1 MPSRTFRI
9 HNGDVKDPVRQCM
22 SLLTAGEEDLLI
34 QEGIVVPAWHLPP
47 DAVATLADAVDMLAD
62 AQFSSPGQKT
72 YRDEFCGQYIRDPH
86 RQDPQ
91 ILTAL
96 LLDYPLADTA
106 RSLLGPRV
114 VLRNSSIRITHP
126 RSRDATIWHTD
137 FRPHVSPEPPLGAAP
152 TVLAALFYLDPADTQ
167 TGPLY
172 VLLGSH
178 RRPEQP
184 AATMS
189 PMLGQAE
196 LVMEPGQ
203 VALMHGAL
211 WHRGGANIS
220 RDRVRRLITVQ
231 LSTIFMPP
239 HNFTV
244 ANPSDAYL
252 RLAEHARADGD
263 EALLELLGMGGIDPV
278 RALY

>member
-1 MPSRTFRI
+1 MTSRTFRI
-9 HNGDVKDPVRQCM
+9 FNGDVRDPVRQCM
-22 SLLTAGEEDLLI
+22 SLLDENEENLLI
-34 QEGIVVPAWHLPP
+34 EQGTVVPAAQLPP
-47 DAVATLADAVDMLAD
+47 DAVATLAGVVDTLA
-62 AQFSSPGQKT
+62 AARFGSAGQKT
-72 YRDEFCGQYIRDPH
+72 YRDEFRGQYIRDPH
-86 RQDPQ
+86 MLDPQ
-91 ILTAL
+91 FLTTL

-114 VLRNSSIRITHP
+114 VLRNSNVRITHP
-126 RSRDATIWHTD
+126 GSRDATIWHTD
-137 FRPHVSPEPPLGAAP
+137 FRPHVSPPPPLGAAP
-152 TVLAALFYLDPADTQ
+152 AVLVALFYLDQADTQ

-172 VLLGSH
+172 VLPGSH

-184 AATMS
+184 ATTME
-189 PMLGQAE
+189 PLIGQVE

-244 ANPSDAYL
+244 TNPSDAYI
-252 RLAEHARADGD
+252 RLVEHARADGD
-263 EALLELLGMGGIDPV
+263 EALLELLGMGGLDPV